1 MAVSRMAEMH
11 MENQYEVLIEK
22 HRSIEARL
30 AAELRRP
37 LPDSLTVQRLKRE
50 KLVLK
55 DEIVSWEGLMRAVR
69 IRPVQQAGA
78 LHS

>member
-1 MAVSRMAEMH
+1 MAVSRIKKIH
-11 MENQYEVLIEK
+11 IENQYDVLIEK

-30 AAELRRP
+30 AAELKRP
-37 LPDSLTVQRLKRE
+37 LPDSLAVQRLKRE

-69 IRPVQQAGA
+69 IRAVQQSGG